1 MAWDTSKGFWANIGG
16 GIADN
21 TVEKIPGWDDS
32 KGVFDNV
39 VGGANDVLS
48 NVSKTVSGV
57 GSVAISGLKK
67 YIVPAAIIG
76 GAVLILPKLLKK

>member
-48 NVSKTVSGV
+48 NVSKTVGGV
-57 GSVAISGLKK
+57 GSVAAASLKK
-67 YIVPAAIIG
+67 YLLPAAIIG
-76 GAVLILPKLLKK
+76 GAVLILPQLLKK